1 MAPGKSLLNALK
13 IPPPE
18 TVEFVFE
25 DPEVIFTEV
34 VMAPL
39 VEAVG
44 AEVILGLDVAE
55 VPERGLYV

>member
-18 TVEFVFE
+18 DAVGFVFE
-25 DPEVIFTEV
+25 GPEVIFTEV

-39 VEAVG
+39 DEAVG
-44 AEVILGLDVAE
+44 AEVVGGLDAAE
-55 VPERGLYV
+55 VP

>member
-18 TVEFVFE
+18 DGAAEFVFE
-25 DPEVIFTEV
+25 VPEVIFTEV

-44 AEVILGLDVAE
+44 AEVVLGLDAAE
-55 VPERGLYV
+55 VP